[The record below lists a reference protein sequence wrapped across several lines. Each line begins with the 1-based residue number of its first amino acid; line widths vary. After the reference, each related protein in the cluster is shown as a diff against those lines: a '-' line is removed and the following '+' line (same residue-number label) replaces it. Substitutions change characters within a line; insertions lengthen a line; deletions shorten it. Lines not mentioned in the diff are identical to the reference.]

1 MTAMFAVIFADQ
13 WLTTKHKSHMA
24 ALTGIVVP
32 AICLAVFGADNFM
45 IPSLA
50 GMLVMFVLLR
60 PYLNDLKIDK
70 TDETGGA
77 GSVTSDD
84 MQKEARA

>member
-1 MTAMFAVIFADQ
+1 
-13 WLTTKHKSHMA
+13 
-24 ALTGIVVP
+24 
-32 AICLAVFGADNFM
+32 M

-60 PYLNDLKIDK
+60 PYLNDLKNDK

>member
-1 MTAMFAVIFADQ
+1 
-13 WLTTKHKSHMA
+13 
-24 ALTGIVVP
+24 
-32 AICLAVFGADNFM
+32 M

-60 PYLNDLKIDK
+60 PYLNDLKNDK
-70 TDETGGA
+70 TDEAGGA